1 MFKGGFSMQMSI
13 VVLII
18 SILLF
23 FVLFF
28 GIGFILNM
36 LLRMSWVMAIIYPI
50 IAIFIVDK
58 VKFIEYITNSKMA
71 FSELGQKLGSLAA
84 ADILILLSGLAG
96 AITAGITIKLLRKNG
111 YQMF

>member
-1 MFKGGFSMQMSI
+1 MQMSI

-50 IAIFIVDK
+50 VAIFIVDK
-58 VKFIEYITNSKMA
+58 VSFSEYFTNSRVA
-71 FSELGQKLGSLAA
+71 FHELGIRFSSLAT
-84 ADILILLSGLAG
+84 ADVLILISGFAG
-96 AITAGITIKLLRKNG
+96 AILAGITIKQLRKNG

>member
-1 MFKGGFSMQMSI
+1 MQMNI

-18 SILLF
+18 SMLLF

-36 LLRMSWVMAIIYPI
+36 LLRMSWIMAIIYPI
-50 IAIFIVDK
+50 IAIFIVDE
-58 VKFIEYITNSKMA
+58 VRFIEYFTNSKQS
-71 FSELGQKLGSLAA
+71 FLDLFTHLSHLAL
-84 ADILILLSGLAG
+84 ADILILACGWGGALA
-96 AITAGITIKLLRKNG
+96 AGFTIKALRKKG

>member
-1 MFKGGFSMQMSI
+1 MQMSI

-50 IAIFIVDK
+50 VAIFIVDK
-58 VKFIEYITNSKMA
+58 VKFIEYFTNSKVA
-71 FSELGQKLGSLAA
+71 FQELGHRLAH
-84 ADILILLSGLAG
+84 
-96 AITAGITIKLLRKNG
+96 
-111 YQMF
+111 

>member
-1 MFKGGFSMQMSI
+1 MHMSI

-18 SILLF
+18 SIVLF

-58 VKFIEYITNSKMA
+58 VEFVAYFTNSKMA
-71 FSELGQKLGSLAA
+71 FKDLGTRFSSLAT

-96 AITAGITIKLLRKNG
+96 AIAAGITIKLLRKSG

>member
-1 MFKGGFSMQMSI
+1 MQMSI

-18 SILLF
+18 SMLLF

-36 LLRMSWVMAIIYPI
+36 LLRMSWIMSFIYPI
-50 IAIFIVDK
+50 VAILIIDRVQFVDYFTDSGAAFQDLGIRIA
-58 VKFIEYITNSKMA
+58 
-71 FSELGQKLGSLAA
+71 SLAT
-84 ADILILLSGLAG
+84 ADILILSSGLAG
-96 AITAGITIKLLRKNG
+96 AIAAGFTIKLLRKSG

>member
-1 MFKGGFSMQMSI
+1 MQMSI

-18 SILLF
+18 SIVLF

-36 LLRMSWVMAIIYPI
+36 LLRMSWIMAIVYPI
-50 IAIFIVDK
+50 VAILIIDRVRFA
-58 VKFIEYITNSKMA
+58 EYFTHTKTA
-71 FSELGQKLGSLAA
+71 FHDLGVRMTSLAT
-84 ADILILLSGLAG
+84 ADVLILLSGLLG
-96 AITAGITIKLLRKNG
+96 AIAAGITIKLLRKNG

>member
-1 MFKGGFSMQMSI
+1 MEMTIF
-13 VVLII
+13 VLPI

-36 LLRMSWVMAIIYPI
+36 LLRMSWIMAIIYPI
-50 IAIFIVDK
+50 IAIFIIDK
-58 VKFIEYITNSKMA
+58 VRFIEYFSNSKES
-71 FSELGQKLGSLAA
+71 FTSLGSELTQLAT
-84 ADILILLSGLAG
+84 ADVLILLSGLAG
-96 AITAGITIKLLRKNG
+96 AIGAGITIKILRKKG